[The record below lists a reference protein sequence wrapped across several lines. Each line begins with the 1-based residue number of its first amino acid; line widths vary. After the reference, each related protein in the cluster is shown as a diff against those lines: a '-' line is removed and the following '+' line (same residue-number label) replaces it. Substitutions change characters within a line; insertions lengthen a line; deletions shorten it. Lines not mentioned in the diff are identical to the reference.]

1 MPKLAACA
9 GALANP
15 KDPRATP
22 REVASPKTIFLF
34 MLLLLKTMALNP
46 AP

>member
-15 KDPRATP
+15 NDPRATP
-22 REVASPKTIFLF
+22 SEVASPKIILLF
-34 MLLLLKTMALNP
+34 MLLLLK
-46 AP
+46 